1 MPAAKTK
8 QKKRTY
14 EFWTDQ
20 LAGKAVARK
29 KFLYTDD
36 KIAKPKE
43 YVVKTSASVSG
54 VLHIGRLSD
63 TIRGEAVARSLL
75 DAGAKAKLI
84 WVAEDM
90 DPLRKIPE
98 GVPPSFE
105 QYIGAPVTDIPDP
118 WGCHKSYAE
127 HHVTKYLET
136 LDGFVALKMQ
146 KFSMR
151 EEYRRG
157 SFNPYIKK
165 LMPAVEQLVEI
176 QNKYRDTKLSAAA
189 WSPWSPICGNCGK
202 IITPRVTEV
211 RDGKVMY
218 KCSDYA
224 FETRTAKGCG
234 HEGENDPLKG
244 DGKLM
249 WKSEW
254 AAQWARWSVSAEGA
268 GKEYQV
274 PGSAFWIN
282 AEICERVL
290 RYPAPVPIFYEHLII
305 GGQKMSAS
313 VGNVVYPADWLKR
326 APAEVLRLLF
336 LKDPMRTRDFSWQA
350 LPTLFDE
357 LDDLERVY
365 YGKKKLRDERDEY
378 NAKRL
383 FEIVSLRKPAKTYVP
398 KVAFSTLSELARTAP
413 EKERVDFIMKKVK
426 ELDLVEKATP
436 QLKKSIEER
445 LAFVSAATEEEK
457 PATHVM
463 RRLSDSEKDVVCKLV
478 AVIEREGDAEKLQ
491 SEIFAIAKS
500 SGMKLPDFFK
510 TVYQI
515 LFNAD
520 RGPRLGQYIADAGK
534 KEILAKLKAAVEN

>member
-1 MPAAKTK
+1 MPAVKKTRA
-8 QKKRTY
+8 KKRTY

-20 LAGKAVARK
+20 IADKTIGRK

-36 KIAKPKE
+36 TIAKPKE
-43 YVVKTSASVSG
+43 FVVKTSASISG

-63 TIRGEAVARSLL
+63 TIRGEAVARSLI

-98 GVPPSFE
+98 GVPASYE
-105 QYIGAPVTDIPDP
+105 QHIGAPVTDIPDP

-127 HHVTKYLET
+127 HHVSKYLET
-136 LDGFVALKMQ
+136 LDEFVALKMQ

-165 LMPAVEQLVEI
+165 LMAAVEQLVEI
-176 QNKYRDTKLSAAA
+176 QNKYRDTKLSAAT
-189 WSPWSPICGNCGK
+189 WSPWSPICGSCGK

-249 WKSEW
+249 WKGEW
-254 AAQWARWSVSAEGA
+254 AAQWARWRVSAEGA
-268 GKEYQV
+268 GKEYHV

-290 RYPAPVPIFYEHLII
+290 RFPAPAPIFYEHLII

-313 VGNVVYPADWLKR
+313 VGNVVYPAEWLKR
-326 APAEVLRLLF
+326 APAELLRLLF

-350 LPTLFDE
+350 LPQSFDE

-365 YGKKKLRDERDEY
+365 YGKRKLKDERDAY

-383 FEIVSLRKPAKTYVP
+383 FEIVSLKKPAKAYA
-398 KVAFSTLSELARTAP
+398 KKIAFSTLAELAKTAP
-413 EKERVDFIMKKVK
+413 QQKRAEFLVKKVK
-426 ELDLVEKATP
+426 ELGLADKVTP
-436 QLKKSIEER
+436 QLKKHIEDR
-445 LAFVSAATEEEK
+445 LAFVEAGETP
-457 PATHVM
+457 PAVQP
-463 RRLSDSEKDVVCKLV
+463 RKQRLSDSEKELVTKLIG
-478 AVIEREGDAEKLQ
+478 AIERESDAEKLQ
-491 SEIFAIAKS
+491 SAIFGIAKS
-500 SGMKLPDFFK
+500 SGMVLPEFFK
-510 TVYQI
+510 IVYRI
-515 LFNAD
+515 LFNSD
-520 RGPRLGQYIADAGK
+520 RGPRLGQYILDAGK
-534 KEILAKLKAAVEN
+534 TEVIKKFEDAIRS